1 MAEIDNYEIRM
12 TFSNVL
18 FDKLV
23 WYFLLNTWNYL
34 INTFRKDIRIKNKE
48 TYYSLCANS
57 NKSSTI
63 RNSFSQMPP
72 GAVNSA

>member
-23 WYFLLNTWNYL
+23 WYFLLNTWNHL

-48 TYYSLCANS
+48 TYYSLCTNS
-57 NKSSTI
+57 NKSPPI